1 MSGAVAVAALSPAA
15 ILRKAREDGRT
26 ALFEH
31 EVYSLLEAAGFDVPR
46 HVFWNGAPGR
56 VPAEIEE
63 FLEGL
68 RGDEAVLKV
77 VSPQIPHKSDVGG
90 LSYSKKS
97 PAAVADAAKRMWED
111 VGRRAPEAD
120 LLGIL
125 VLEKLVAASGT
136 PAAEALLAFKQDE
149 AFGPVLV
156 FGLGGVLTEWYGALA
171 RGGPGA
177 PASTVILRPGDVKQG
192 LQDGART
199 NPALRIFFERNR
211 GQAQAPL
218 ALDEVASLLESLSR
232 NLSLSFS
239 PENTLCNPTLEE
251 LEVNPILLTADGRW
265 VAADGKG
272 RLSSRRVAPSARPFA
287 KIGKL
292 LAPKSAAVI
301 GASAHA
307 MNPGRIILRNLKQ
320 SEGIAYGHLF
330 AVHANE
336 KAIDGVPCVPSVDA
350 LPETVDLA
358 VVSVPASAATEV
370 VEALAGGRAESVIL
384 IPGGFG
390 EAGRSDL
397 EARLRA
403 TLAAAHA
410 RPGGGPVLVGGNCLG
425 IVSKRQYNTF
435 FLPQYKLPFHDA
447 PGDSLVAVS
456 QSGAYLVSLTS
467 NLDGIVFPRASVSY
481 GNQMDLTA
489 ADFLEYFERDPS
501 IRVLAFYV
509 EGFAPLDGERFA
521 RVASRVTKE
530 SRHVILFKAGK
541 TPLAAEATR
550 SHTASLAGDYAVAK
564 ALLEGA
570 GVLVAESLDMFEDY
584 AKVYTMLGDR
594 LPAGRRL
601 AVLSN
606 AGFEC
611 AAVLDKLYGLTPA
624 VLAEPTLARLRAC
637 LPAIAHAENPID
649 ATPMA
654 DTPAFV
660 EAAAA
665 LLDDAGVDVLLVS
678 PIPVTPSLD
687 ILAPDPFG
695 AHSEN
700 LFSKGSLAQE
710 LRRLFRETR
719 KPLVVNVDSGRLY
732 DDFVAVLQRG
742 GIPVYRKIDRASR
755 ALSALC
761 S

>member
-1 MSGAVAVAALSPAA
+1 MSGAVAATAASPAEIFRA
-15 ILRKAREDGRT
+15 ARAGGRAT
-26 ALFEH
+26 LFEH
-31 EVYSLLEAAGFDVPR
+31 EVYAVLQAAGFDVPR

-56 VPAEIEE
+56 VPTEIEE

-77 VSPQIPHKSDVGG
+77 ASPQILHKSDVGG
-90 LSYSKKS
+90 LSFSMKS
-97 PAAVADAAKRMWED
+97 PAAVADAAKKMWDD

-125 VLEKLVAASGT
+125 VLEKLVPASGT
-136 PAAEALLAFKQDE
+136 PAAEALLSFKHDP

-156 FGLGGVLTEWYGALA
+156 FGLGGLLTEWYASLS
-171 RGGPGA
+171 GG
-177 PASTVILRPGDVKQG
+177 ASTAILRPGEVRQG
-192 LQDGART
+192 LQAAVEKH
-199 NPALRIFFERNR
+199 PALKIFFERNR
-211 GQAQAPL
+211 GQAKAPL
-218 ALDEVASLLESLSR
+218 VLEEVAVRLESLSK
-232 NLSLSFS
+232 NLSSFS
-239 PENTLCNPTLEE
+239 PDNSSGNPTLEE
-251 LEVNPILLTADGRW
+251 FEVNPLLLTADGRW
-265 VAADGKG
+265 VAADGKA
-272 RLSSRRVAPSARPFA
+272 RFSNRRFVPSARPLA
-287 KIGKL
+287 KITKL

-320 SEGIAYGHLF
+320 SDGIAYGHLF
-330 AVHANE
+330 AVHAKE
-336 KAIDGVPCVPSVDA
+336 KAIDGVPCVPSVSA

-358 VVSVPASAATEV
+358 VVSVPAPAATEV
-370 VEALAGGRAESVIL
+370 VEALAAGLAESVIL

-390 EAGRSDL
+390 ESGGADL
-397 EARLRA
+397 EARVRA
-403 TLAAAHA
+403 ALAAAHA
-410 RPGGGPVLVGGNCLG
+410 RPDGGPVLVGGNCLG

-447 PGDSLVAVS
+447 PGDGLVAVS

-467 NLDGIVFPRASVSY
+467 NLDGIVFPRASISF

-489 ADFLEYFERDPS
+489 ADFLEYFADDAT
-501 IRVLAFYV
+501 IRLLVFYV

-521 RVASRVTKE
+521 RVARRVTVAG
-530 SRHVILFKAGK
+530 RHIILFKAGK
-541 TPLAAEATR
+541 TPLSAEATR
-550 SHTASLAGDYAVAK
+550 SHTASLAGDYVVAK
-564 ALLEGA
+564 ELLEGA
-570 GVLVAESLDMFEDY
+570 GVLVAQSLDMFEDY
-584 AKVYTMLGDR
+584 TKVYTMLGDR

-624 VLAEPTLARLRAC
+624 ALAPPTLARLRAC
-637 LPAIAHAENPID
+637 LPAIAHTANPID

-665 LLDDAGVDVLLVS
+665 LLDDEGVDSLLVS

-695 AHSEN
+695 AHNEN

-710 LRRLFRETR
+710 LLRLFRATK

-732 DDFVAVLQRG
+732 DDFVGVLQHG